1 MWCFRITAFAAV
13 MFGEKVLCR
22 AVHGGA
28 STSIA
33 ILSSLVQIIIFYR
46 LHSHSIIYNNISITV
61 IIIIII
67 IIIYPIFHLFFTIDI
82 YNLSYF
88 AIIIVIVIVIVIIIV
103 IIFSYYSGSATS
115 NGLQFNTSYSYNA
128 FRHQRRR
135 NNYTSTY
142 NTVYLRS
149 SAIVGIVAAF
159 FFFAGRRS
167 NRCSSIHNVAP
178 NLGSFRTK
186 LDKCW
191 RKNSNQNVHSRHA
204 TAAPA
209 EFGTAAEVREVS
221 LPPERPI
228 NNEPYFYHP
237 VTVASSLAR
246 ELDGSSVI
254 SYK

>member
-1 MWCFRITAFAAV
+1 

-28 STSIA
+28 STSIDTKGEETTTHPPTTQPASVNTTAQIVA
-33 ILSSLVQIIIFYR
+33 I
-46 LHSHSIIYNNISITV
+46 
-61 IIIIII
+61 
-67 IIIYPIFHLFFTIDI
+67 
-82 YNLSYF
+82 
-88 AIIIVIVIVIVIIIV
+88 AI
-103 IIFSYYSGSATS
+103 G
-115 NGLQFNTSYSYNA
+115 
-128 FRHQRRR
+128 
-135 NNYTSTY
+135 
-142 NTVYLRS
+142 S

-254 SYK
+254 SYNPPPAARLQPQRNTVLPIELPASYDPGNSQLPGYEELDAARRHQIFSWAAPEATYRPDKFAPSNMI